1 VPGARRE
8 PLDEMPL
15 TNRAQL
21 LRRWVEAHP
30 KASNANVSHW
40 LYQQAWIVTGA
51 KLGWWHGAQALAM
64 LSAVD
69 RRVQQLWGMGSKSA
83 LQVHV
88 ALAEVQSKSK

>member
-51 KLGWWHGAQALAM
+51 KLGWWHGAQALAT